1 MIRVS
6 TNRDATRQ
14 ALPILRDSDVS
25 AYLRDGTL
33 PPGVSFEGVPADK
46 VVRNRGFWLVPKY
59 QAHKVACMFLVSTDS
74 PRMNDDGLEAIREPI
89 FCYFSE
95 KSAQH
100 YLGHRR
106 AGGEDED
113 GMQVLAPILDGQFPD
128 IQIDC
133 LTFVGKVISAK

>member
-74 PRMNDDGLEAIREPI
+74 PRMKGLYAGIPEISVSPAPVPP
-89 FCYFSE
+89 
-95 KSAQH
+95 
-100 YLGHRR
+100 R
-106 AGGEDED
+106 AHPGR
-113 GMQVLAPILDGQFPD
+113 
-128 IQIDC
+128 
-133 LTFVGKVISAK
+133 

>member
-1 MIRVS
+1 M
-6 TNRDATRQ
+6 
-14 ALPILRDSDVS
+14 
-25 AYLRDGTL
+25 
-33 PPGVSFEGVPADK
+33 
-46 VVRNRGFWLVPKY
+46 VPKY
-59 QAHKVACMFLVSTDS
+59 QAHKVACMFLVWTDS